1 MNPFYILLF
10 FLLVLESAVFVIVA
24 ISPKALQRFI
34 VQKFTKSAK
43 ANAFWKIHIIFS
55 FILVLF
61 FIDLHS
67 TASEFEKEK
76 LDIQMRGQHMGSG
89 KFLFNKELRRG
100 FLSYSILKI
109 QRNKYIV
116 FTLFFATIATSV
128 YFRILHYFYEKEE
141 AYGVAEIPEVKEN
154 SPKKNA
160 VGTFTF

>member
-10 FLLVLESAVFVIVA
+10 FLLVLECAVFVTVA

-61 FIDLHS
+61 FIDLHL

-76 LDIQMRGQHMGSG
+76 IDIQMRGQHMGSG
-89 KFLFNKELRRG
+89 KFMF
-100 FLSYSILKI
+100 
-109 QRNKYIV
+109 
-116 FTLFFATIATSV
+116 
-128 YFRILHYFYEKEE
+128 
-141 AYGVAEIPEVKEN
+141 
-154 SPKKNA
+154 
-160 VGTFTF
+160 